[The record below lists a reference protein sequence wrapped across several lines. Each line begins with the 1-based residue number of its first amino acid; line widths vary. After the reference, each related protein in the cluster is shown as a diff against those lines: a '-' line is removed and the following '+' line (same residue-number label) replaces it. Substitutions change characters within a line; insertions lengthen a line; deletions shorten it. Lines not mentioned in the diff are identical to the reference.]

1 MAQKQQ
7 AHRVCPYWM
16 GYFLINPFRKF
27 RQNPE
32 KILQPHIEAG
42 MTVLEIGPG
51 MGFFSLTL
59 ARLVGNNGKL
69 ICVDVQ
75 EKMLTALK
83 KRAAKKDMEKQ
94 IETRLADR
102 QSLNIGDLKDQ
113 IDCAVAFYVVH
124 EVPDVPGLFKEIHTV
139 LKPGAK
145 LLIAEPKGHVSK
157 KDFEAYVTLAV
168 QTGFQRHE
176 NFSVANS
183 RGIAFVKHLL

>member
-1 MAQKQQ
+1 MPQKQQ

-16 GYFLINPFRKF
+16 GYFLINPFRRF
-27 RQNPE
+27 RQNPD
-32 KILQPHIEAG
+32 KILRPYVKEG

-59 ARLVGNNGKL
+59 AGLVGKNGKL

-75 EKMLTALK
+75 EKMLDALRKRALK
-83 KRAAKKDMEKQ
+83 AGVEQQ
-94 IETRLADR
+94 IQTRLADS
-102 QSLNIGDLKDQ
+102 QSLNTSDLKDQ
-113 IDCAVAFYVVH
+113 IDCAVAFFVVH
-124 EVPDVPGLFKEIHTV
+124 EVPDVPGLFKQIHAV

-157 KDFEAYVTLAV
+157 KDFEAYVTIAV

-176 NFSVANS
+176 NFTVAGS